1 MLVETMVV
9 GGVLVGYVEV
19 EKVLSG
25 QYVVVK
31 VIVVVVP
38 PVVQMDVPVEVT
50 VIELELGV
58 VVGVEVVVDSELKEL
73 VDETEVLEAVED
85 DWVAEGV
92 QFGRVKDSPQLPDPH
107 STMQFLA
114 QAASPLVLL
123 VSQHSDPSLLIGKYP
138 ERSSLQF
145 PPWPMPL
152 VQRMM
157 MLLWRESLAQ

>member
-1 MLVETMVV
+1 MDVERGMLVEMMVV
-9 GGVLVGYVEV
+9 AGVLVGYVEV
-19 EKVLSG
+19 ENVLSG

-38 PVVQMDVPVEVT
+38 PVVQIEVPVEVT

-58 VVGVEVVVDSELKEL
+58 VVGAEEL
-73 VDETEVLEAVED
+73 VGEAEVLEAAED
-85 DWVAEGV
+85 DWVADGV

-123 VSQHSDPSLLIGKYP
+123 VSQHSAPSLPNGKYP
-138 ERSSLQF
+138 ARLSLQF

-152 VQRMM
+152 VHRMI